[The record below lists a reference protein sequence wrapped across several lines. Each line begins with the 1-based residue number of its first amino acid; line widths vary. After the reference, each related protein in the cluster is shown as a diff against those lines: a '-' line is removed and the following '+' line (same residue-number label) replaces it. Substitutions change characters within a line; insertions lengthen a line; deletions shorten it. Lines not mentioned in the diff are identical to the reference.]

1 MAGRHTIKKVL
12 IPNRGEI
19 AVRIQRTC
27 RELNI
32 PSVALYSEPDRNAL
46 HVRYADEAFPL
57 PGNTPADTYLNQ
69 DRIIEIARNC
79 GADAIHP
86 GYGFLSEN
94 AEFARRCMENHII
107 FIGPPPEAI
116 ELMGL
121 KTEARKRMS
130 QAGVPVVPGTEPLDN
145 PDICRQKAGEI
156 GYPVLIKAAA
166 GGGGKGMRIVEKPQ
180 ELERAYAAAGREAK
194 SAFGDQRV
202 YIEKYLTKPRHIEF
216 QILADQKGHITHL
229 YERECSI
236 QRRHQKIIEE
246 TPSAVLDEE
255 MRSRM
260 GAVAVEAA
268 RACQYTNA
276 GTIEFLVDGDRNFYF
291 LEMNTRLQV
300 EHPITEM
307 ITGVDIVKQQ
317 IHIARGGTISIEPVP
332 RRGSAMECRIYAED
346 PTRNFLPSPGLIQGL
361 TDPGGPGV
369 RNDSGVYGGYSIPM
383 EYDPM
388 ISKLVTWG
396 IDRDQALARM
406 LRALE
411 EFRILGIRTNISYLR
426 KILQHPGF
434 QSGDYDTHFIE
445 HFQSELLRSTGRGEE
460 SIALS
465 AAAVLSFIYEK
476 KTGTGFRDGAKNHS
490 PWKYVNRSWKVP
502 R

>member
-1 MAGRHTIKKVL
+1 MAERHTIKKVL

-32 PSVALYSEPDRNAL
+32 PSVAVYSEPDRNAL

-57 PGNTPADTYLNQ
+57 PGKTPADTYLNQ
-69 DRIIEIARNC
+69 DRIIDIAKNC

-94 AEFARRCMENHII
+94 AEFARRCRENQII

-121 KTEARKRMS
+121 KTEARQRMS

-145 PDICRQKAGEI
+145 ADLCRQKAEEI

-194 SAFGDQRV
+194 SAFGDERV

-276 GTIEFLVDGDRNFYF
+276 GTVEFLVDADRNFYF

-307 ITGVDIVKQQ
+307 ITGVDIVAQQ
-317 IHIARGGTISIEPVP
+317 IHIARGGAISIEPVI

-369 RNDSGVYGGYSIPM
+369 RNDSGVYGGYTIPM

-396 IDRDQALARM
+396 IDRDQALNRM

-426 KILQHPGF
+426 KILQHPDF

-445 HFQSELLRSTGRGEE
+445 HFQSELLRSTGKGEE

-465 AAAVLSFIYEK
+465 AAAVLSLINEK
-476 KTGTGFRDGAKNHS
+476 KAGVGSRDEAKNFS
-490 PWKYVNRSWKVP
+490 LWKYANRSWKGS